1 MGFKKRQLVLA
12 ALVVSLGAAV
22 YLNWQFS
29 GTNDIIATGTSQS
42 DKELGETQLV
52 NGSGSSLTSRSPEKM
67 SSASSSTSSKI
78 SSAVSS
84 SMSTVSTSTSAASS
98 AATSKTES
106 SASSA
111 VSSETSASA
120 ITEYFNQARLSR
132 QKTRDEAIELLEK
145 VMNDKTSTEA
155 AKKKAVDDAA
165 VIAQNMLK
173 ESNIENLIKSKGY
186 IDCVV
191 FLQNDECNVVVKK
204 ENQFVESDAVAIR
217 DIITGQT
224 EVKPSNIKIVEAK

>member
-67 SSASSSTSSKI
+67 SSASSSMSSKTSS
-78 SSAVSS
+78 AASS
-84 SMSTVSTSTSAASS
+84 SMSTSTSTASS

-111 VSSETSASA
+111 VSSEASASA

>member
-29 GTNDIIATGTSQS
+29 GTPDIIATSTSQS
-42 DKELGETQLV
+42 DKELGAAALV
-52 NGSGSSLTSRSPEKM
+52 NASASSLTSRP
-67 SSASSSTSSKI
+67 AS
-78 SSAVSS
+78 VS
-84 SMSTVSTSTSAASS
+84 
-98 AATSKTES
+98 
-106 SASSA
+106 
-111 VSSETSASA
+111 SA
-120 ITEYFNQARLSR
+120 ITSTPSTVREPATSSVVSTLSSSSSSLSQAASEVVSQTSDSAMEEYFNQTRLSR
-132 QKTRDEAIELLEK
+132 QKSRDEAIELLEK
-145 VMNDKTSTEA
+145 VMNDNTSTEE

-186 IDCVV
+186 VDCVV
-191 FLQNDECNVVVKK
+191 FLQNGECSVVVKK
-204 ENQFVESDAVAIR
+204 NTQFVESDAVAIR

-224 EVKPSNIKIVEAK
+224 DVTPQNIKIVPAK

>member
-67 SSASSSTSSKI
+67 SSASSSMSSKTSS
-78 SSAVSS
+78 AASS
-84 SMSTVSTSTSAASS
+84 SMSTSTSTASS
-98 AATSKTES
+98 AATSKTEL

-111 VSSETSASA
+111 VSSEASASA

>member
-145 VMNDKTSTEA
+145 V
-155 AKKKAVDDAA
+155 
-165 VIAQNMLK
+165 
-173 ESNIENLIKSKGY
+173 
-186 IDCVV
+186 
-191 FLQNDECNVVVKK
+191 DE
-204 ENQFVESDAVAIR
+204 R
-217 DIITGQT
+217 
-224 EVKPSNIKIVEAK
+224 